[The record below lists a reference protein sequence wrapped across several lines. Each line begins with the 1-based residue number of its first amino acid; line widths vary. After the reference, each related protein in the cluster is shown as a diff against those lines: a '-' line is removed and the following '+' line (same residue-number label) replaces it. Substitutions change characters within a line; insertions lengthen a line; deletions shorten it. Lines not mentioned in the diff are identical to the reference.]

1 MSHQNPILASIAARR
16 GRVTPAEVAADTG
29 KGVRMCARVLNR
41 IAVACGGAAHIE
53 ASPAGEAVYVF
64 PRNLTGAFAATRM
77 QETAGTV
84 MQALLHLVTFLFRCS
99 FGLLLIASFICVLSM
114 CIATFAVLVIF
125 ATVTGIHVH
134 GEIHHL
140 LQQFDFHNLGYFFS
154 WRERDSKEEQ
164 YIYLGQ
170 AIDFRSDGLL
180 YNCYSYLFGDG
191 DPNAHLKLNDEW
203 MRNIAA
209 LIYDNQGAISWGQV
223 VPLLVSPTVP
233 EEKAIFPLLVRF
245 DGLPQ
250 VNAAGKII
258 YVFPE
263 MQSTDKPYPPAPA
276 YVEETEWLF
285 TEEPA
290 SKMRLVVIFGLFNL
304 AGWCLIANSP
314 GLCELVSPYQWIIP
328 IFAEYAAFFLLF
340 PVQRHVA
347 NSMRNAAVDGRNQLR
362 RKAAEKLAPP
372 AVPGGRGA
380 GAAGVAVAAGGVDL
394 ARAHAHASQ
403 MLQS

>member
-29 KGVRMCARVLNR
+29 KGVRVCARILNR

-64 PRNLTGAFAATRM
+64 PRNLNGAFAGTRLR
-77 QETAGTV
+77 QLTAACIK
-84 MQALLHLVTFLFRCS
+84 ALLHFVAFLFRCS
-99 FGLLLIASFICVLSM
+99 FGILLVASFICVLSV
-114 CIATFAVLVIF
+114 CIATFAVLAVF

-140 LQQFDFHNLGYFFS
+140 LHQFDFQNIGYFFS
-154 WRERDSKEEQ
+154 WNERDSKENE
-164 YIYLGQ
+164 YTYLGQ
-170 AIDFRSDGLL
+170 SLDFRSDGLL

-191 DPNAHLKLNDEW
+191 APNRHLQANDEW

-209 LIYDNQGAISWGQV
+209 LIYDNQGAISWAQV

-233 EEKAIFPLLVRF
+233 EAEAVFPLLVRF

-250 VNAAGKII
+250 VNAGGKII

-263 MQSTDKPYPPAPA
+263 MQGSDKPYPAKPA
-276 YVEETEWLF
+276 YLEEQPWRF

-290 SKMRLVVIFGLFNL
+290 SKMRLVVFFGLFNL

-314 GLCELVSPYQWIIP
+314 GLCELVNPYQWVVP

-340 PVQRHVA
+340 PMQRHVA
-347 NSMRNAAVDGRNQLR
+347 NSMRNAAIDYRNELR
-362 RKAAEKLAPP
+362 RKAAEKLVPS
-372 AVPGGRGA
+372 AVQNGA
-380 GAAGVAVAAGGVDL
+380 GSGAVDL

-403 MLQS
+403 MVQT